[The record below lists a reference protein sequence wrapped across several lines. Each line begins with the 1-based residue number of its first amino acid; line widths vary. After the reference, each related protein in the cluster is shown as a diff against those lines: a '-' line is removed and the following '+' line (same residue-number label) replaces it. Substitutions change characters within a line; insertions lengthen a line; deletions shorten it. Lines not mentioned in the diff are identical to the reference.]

1 MDLITEPF
9 DREEQDAALVAAL
22 TKPEQTALYLDT
34 SALVWFYRIRKAARS
49 ELLAF
54 LGSDEL
60 ATRSHLPMWSLHE
73 LNKHR
78 KHPKVLFP
86 MTGDF
91 DKLKAAI
98 ANLQS
103 NAKLFVDDKFAG
115 GTHLGSEE
123 AYLKELA
130 DTSNALLKAA
140 APLGKSA
147 SIAAIDAELAPF
159 IKAHALKQKLPDLAP
174 LRQEFIARCEGRLPP
189 GYEDASKPADRQ
201 NDKEFSGANRFG
213 DFVFWRTIVD
223 HAAQDAS
230 IEKVVIVSHDA
241 KPDWMYRPASYKG
254 YGSTGPK
261 KGEDYKVTCPQ
272 PTLSFEIMVE
282 AGVQRLFI
290 VSITQLVQ
298 AFSWQ
303 GQGHNFGEMARA
315 IQIETASSTAADQ
328 VAQTGAAGS
337 SSSDQT
343 EPDLHGVLGGVEVGD
358 DAVHGMAQPKLED
371 AAAEVPANNQPP
383 QIDGGQPG
391 PDENNGAEAPV
402 APHGVTA
409 RLAALS
415 AFARSDGNY
424 VGDAAGNP
432 DADAI
437 INELKQ
443 SNWYVQNPAVER
455 IAITVVDPAT
465 TDDQRFVIGR
475 NLYQAACGN
484 AWRAI
489 KFLPTLRTF
498 EAHQAHGNFA
508 IVCAGALFEAYFG
521 PFGARRERVKDQQ
534 LDVLFRLA
542 EVPIFSDVAAWFR
555 EQLGVDCNHYILVP
569 GDAHRAVFVIALND
583 AGTPTSISVSG
594 VEVTVPI
601 VDPEEEWERQLP
613 SNGTNE
619 RLVQRLTQHFDIP
632 EGRIDLYPPIQ
643 EELNF
648 SGLGLIPWASDGELV
663 FPAPVN

>member
-34 SALVWFYRIRKAARS
+34 SAIVWLYRIRKAARS

-54 LGSDEL
+54 LGSEEL

-73 LNKHR
+73 LNRHR

-86 MTGDF
+86 MMGDY

-103 NAKLFVDDKFAG
+103 NANLFVDDKFAG
-115 GTHLGSEE
+115 GTHLASEE

-130 DTSNALLKAA
+130 DTSRALLKTA

-159 IKAHALKQKLPDLAP
+159 IKSHALKQKLPDLAP
-174 LRQEFIARCEGRLPP
+174 LRQEFMARCEGRLPP

-230 IEKVVIVSHDA
+230 IETVVIVSHDA

-261 KGEDYKVTCPQ
+261 KGEDFKVNCPQ

-282 AGVQRLFI
+282 AGVKRLLI
-290 VSITQLVQ
+290 VSITQLIQ

-303 GQGHNFGEMARA
+303 GQGHDFGEMARA
-315 IQIETASSTAADQ
+315 IQIETASTTAAHQ
-328 VAQTGAAGS
+328 MAQADVGGANT
-337 SSSDQT
+337 SDQT
-343 EPDLHGVLGGVEVGD
+343 APDPHDALGGVEVGD
-358 DAVHGMAQPKLED
+358 EAAHDTPQPKPDVPDEVPVNDHSLQGD
-371 AAAEVPANNQPP
+371 GGQPDSDGNNGAEVPA
-383 QIDGGQPG
+383 
-391 PDENNGAEAPV
+391 
-402 APHGVTA
+402 APHTVTA

-415 AFARSDGNY
+415 ASARSDGDY
-424 VGDAAGNP
+424 IEDAAGNP
-432 DADAI
+432 DADKI
-437 INELKQ
+437 IDELKQ

-455 IAITVVDPAT
+455 IAIAAVDPET

-484 AWRAI
+484 AWRAT
-489 KFLPTLRTF
+489 KFLPTLRAY
-498 EAHQAHGNFA
+498 EAHEGHGDFA
-508 IVCAGALFEAYFG
+508 IVFAGALFEAYFG

-542 EVPIFSDVAAWFR
+542 EAPIFTDVVAWFR
-555 EQLGVDCNHYILVP
+555 EQLGAERNCYVLVP
-569 GDAHRAVFVIALND
+569 GDAHKAVFVISLND
-583 AGTPTSISVSG
+583 TGKPTSISLLG
-594 VEVTVPI
+594 ITVTASI
-601 VDPEEEWERQLP
+601 VDPEEEWEQQLP
-613 SNGTNE
+613 SKGTAE
-619 RLVQRLTQHFDIP
+619 RLVARLAQHFDIP
-632 EGRIDLYPPIQ
+632 EERIDLSPPIE

-648 SGLGLIPWASDGELV
+648 AGLGLIPWTANGEFV
-663 FPAPVN
+663 VAAPIN